1 MEEEITSVLRKEARN
16 NDSPSV
22 DGTDG
27 LCLQCLPLCSQL
39 HCIKVQIK
47 MLFFKAQ
54 CTSVIK

>member
-1 MEEEITSVLRKEARN
+1 MTSVLRKEARN

-27 LCLQCLPLCSQL
+27 LCLQCLPPCSQL

-47 MLFFKAQ
+47 MLFFIAQ